1 MTSADFK
8 FSYDV
13 NAGSEF
19 GGNLTINSTTG
30 MITWDNEGSILHEN
44 LTAESV
50 VKFTVESLV
59 ELTKKG
65 QITVNKS
72 K

>member
-1 MTSADFK
+1 
-8 FSYDV
+8 
-13 NAGSEF
+13 
-19 GGNLTINSTTG
+19 